1 MTYLIDT
8 YYIQYPDGRLVPCQ
22 NRKTAEY
29 LVTNTNAVRIV
40 DMTREVM
47 SK

>member
-29 LVTNTNAVRIV
+29 LVENTEAIKIV
-40 DMTREVM
+40 DPTKELL

>member
-1 MTYLIDT
+1 MAYLIDT
-8 YYIQYPDGRLVPCQ
+8 YYIQYPGGKLVPCQ

-29 LVTNTNAVRIV
+29 MVKNTEAIAIV
-40 DMTREVM
+40 DVTREEM

>member
-8 YYIQYPDGRLVPCQ
+8 YYIQYSDGRLVPCQ

-29 LVTNTNAVRIV
+29 LVKNTEAIKIV
-40 DMTREVM
+40 DPTKELM

>member
-1 MTYLIDT
+1 MTYLIGKW
-8 YYIQYPDGRLVPCQ
+8 YIKYADGRLEPCQ

-29 LVTNTNAVRIV
+29 LVKNTEAIAIV
-40 DMTREVM
+40 DPTRAVM